1 MLRNIIIVTLAL
13 LIQLPSFAQETAS
26 QAKTKYI
33 EQYKLYAVVEMYR
46 SGIPASIT
54 LAQGILESGSG
65 NSLLAREANNH
76 FGIKCHTNWTGETFY
91 QDDDAKNECFRKYK
105 SVEDSY
111 IDHSNFLK
119 TRQRY
124 AFLFELDKT
133 DYKGWAKGLKT
144 AGYATNPKYA
154 DLLIKQIEDL
164 GLHKYDLLTPD
175 DVKTL
180 IEDEPMVVST
190 APKIQNKEQKV
201 AQFNGIKHIVANGG
215 ESPLSIA
222 EQFKMLPNLIYKYND
237 IDIKAEFAF
246 EKGEK
251 IYLQPKKR
259 KGTAEKHIVGKTE
272 SLRDISQKYGV
283 KLERL
288 YKLNDINPN
297 LEPAEGATITL
308 RKKNKDK
315 VRTRTRQEMER
326 RKLAAKKPETVKP
339 DMKKEEPAP
348 QPKVETPTPNKTVT
362 PPNKNQETQKQN
374 ASASSEK
381 HTVVKGDTLYN
392 ISKRYGL
399 TVDELKSLNKLG
411 DDGIK
416 IGDVLIIKK

>member
-1 MLRNIIIVTLAL
+1 MLKNIIIITLAL
-13 LIQLPSFAQETAS
+13 LIQQPLFAQETAS
-26 QAKTKYI
+26 EAKTKYI

-65 NSLLAREANNH
+65 KSMLAMEANNH
-76 FGIKCHTNWTGETFY
+76 FGIKCHTNWAGETY
-91 QDDDAKNECFRKYK
+91 YTDDDAKNECFRKYK

-133 DYKGWAKGLKT
+133 DYKGWAKGLKA

-154 DLLIKQIEDL
+154 DLLIKQIEEL
-164 GLHKYDLLTPD
+164 GLHQYDLVTPD

-180 IEDEPMVVST
+180 IEEEPVVVST
-190 APKIQNKEQKV
+190 APKIQNKQQKV

-222 EQFKMLPNLIYKYND
+222 EQLKLLPNLIYKYND

-246 EKGEK
+246 QKGEK

-259 KGTAEKHIVGKTE
+259 KGSAEKHIVGKTE

-283 KLERL
+283 KLDRL
-288 YKLNDINPN
+288 YKLNNIDQN
-297 LEPAEGATITL
+297 LEPAEGAKINL
-308 RKKNKDK
+308 RKKNKEK

-326 RKLAAKKPETVKP
+326 SKLSAKKPETVKP
-339 DMKKEEPAP
+339 DTKKEPIEPQPKIETPAP
-348 QPKVETPTPNKTVT
+348 QKQLAPQTKTPEKPKTEI
-362 PPNKNQETQKQN
+362 NKNAQ
-374 ASASSEK
+374 

-399 TVDELKSLNKLG
+399 TVDELKNLNKLG